1 MSTYH
6 FVQKNYTPRKQNYDP
21 SNTVSYLCKYATQD
35 GSWPLLQNGVRGMSN
50 IGNTV
55 EPGYKRT
62 GYRRN
67 LVIRDKNAATKFSYT
82 IKPGYR
88 RNWL

>member
-1 MSTYH
+1 MLAHSIKLKGWAIKLVMS
-6 FVQKNYTPRKQNYDP
+6 
-21 SNTVSYLCKYATQD
+21 VSKTSFCTAKENGLLFIVIRCA
-35 GSWPLLQNGVRGMSN
+35 LLQD
-50 IGNTV
+50 TV
-55 EPGYKRT
+55 KPGYKRT

-67 LVIRDKNAATKFSYT
+67 LVIRDENAATKFFYI

>member
-1 MSTYH
+1 MFPTVLAIFTESAIKEVRVRIYVNTH
-6 FVQKNYTPRKQNYDP
+6 F
-21 SNTVSYLCKYATQD
+21 
-35 GSWPLLQNGVRGMSN
+35 
-50 IGNTV
+50 NTV

-62 GYRRN
+62 GYKRN
-67 LVIRDKNAATKFSYT
+67 LVIRDENAVTKIFYI

>member
-62 GYRRN
+62 GYKGTGFKRN
-67 LVIRDKNAATKFSYT
+67 
-82 IKPGYR
+82 GYKTNLAR
-88 RNWL
+88 VVR

>member
-1 MSTYH
+1 MTNCNNH
-6 FVQKNYTPRKQNYDP
+6 KIIVPKHIPIPKRVELAAK
-21 SNTVSYLCKYATQD
+21 TVAALF
-35 GSWPLLQNGVRGMSN
+35 
-50 IGNTV
+50 GNTV

-67 LVIRDKNAATKFSYT
+67 LVIRDENAATKFFYI